1 MSGTDS
7 LSGEETFRTLFAES
21 ADACLLIA
29 DAVVQDCNRAALD
42 LLGAT
47 RAQVVGRRIR
57 ELSPP
62 YQPDGLSSIEK
73 GDIVTRRALEEGAHR
88 FEWVHRRT
96 DGSDFWVEVVL
107 TAIPLGGRRSLFVTW
122 RDITQRKN
130 AEAAL
135 ERQRNLLEALIDTL
149 PDRVYVKDTEARF
162 VLNNPAHLAA
172 LGVATQDEARG
183 RTDADFRPPGLA
195 ATLLADDLEVLE
207 SGRPIVN
214 REETTIRPDGAP
226 GYLLVTRAPLRDGE
240 GRIVGLV
247 GVSRDI
253 TERRK
258 MEEELRATNVQL
270 QRATLEATRLA
281 ADAEQASVAK
291 GEFLANMS
299 HEVRTPMNGVI
310 GMTGLLLDTA
320 LTPEQRQYAEIVRT
334 SAEALLA
341 IVNDI
346 LDFSKIEARK
356 LELDHLDFD
365 LRSAME
371 DTVDLLSVKAHDK
384 GLRLTCLVHPE
395 VPGMLRGDP
404 GRLRQV
410 VVNLAGNAI
419 KFTDHGEVVI
429 RVDLESERE
438 RDVNLRFSV
447 ADTGVGI
454 PADRL
459 HLLFTPFTQV
469 DGSTTR
475 RHGGTGLGL
484 AISRQLAE
492 LMGGRAGVESTPG
505 AGSTFWFTA
514 VLEKQPDVTQYDGPA
529 SADLRGARI
538 LIVDDHGNNRLLV
551 ARLLESWGCV
561 WREASDAAE
570 GLEYLRAEAAAGTPF
585 AAALVDMQMPGED
598 GASLGRRVK
607 ADAAI
612 SDTVLIMMTSLGQ
625 RGDARKIA
633 GWGFSGYLTKPVHR
647 QHLRE
652 CLALALGRRA
662 AGQPDAALIT
672 RHTVA
677 EARRSRVRILVAE
690 DNLVNQKV
698 ALAILRKLGYRGDAV
713 TNGQEALGAVGHV
726 PYDLVLMDCQMPEM
740 DGYEAARRIRALPA
754 PGSRIPIIA
763 VTANAMKGDRDLCL
777 QAGMDDY
784 VTKPITAAAVEAA
797 LARWLP
803 KHADADT

>member
-1 MSGTDS
+1 MSGLDW
-7 LSGEETFRTLFAES
+7 LSSEHTFRTLFAES
-21 ADACLLIA
+21 ADACLLILDGTVA
-29 DAVVQDCNRAALD
+29 DCNRAALA

-47 RAQVVGRRIR
+47 RDQVVGRRMR
-57 ELSPP
+57 DLSPP
-62 YQPDGLSSIEK
+62 CQPDGLSSDQK
-73 GDIVTRRALEEGAHR
+73 GDLVTRRALDAGAYR
-88 FEWVHRRT
+88 FDWVHRRV
-96 DGSDFWVEVVL
+96 DGTDFWVEVVL
-107 TAIPLGGRRSLFVTW
+107 TAVPLGERRALFATW
-122 RDITQRKN
+122 RDITRRKH
-130 AEAAL
+130 AEAEV
-135 ERQRNLLEALIDTL
+135 ERQRRLVAALVDTL
-149 PDRVYVKDTEARF
+149 PDRVYVKDTAARF
-162 VLNNPAHLAA
+162 VFNNPAHLAA
-172 LGVATQDEARG
+172 LGAATQADARG
-183 RTDADFRPPGLA
+183 KTDADFRPAWLA
-195 ATLLADDLEVLE
+195 AAQLADDRTVLTT
-207 SGRPIVN
+207 GQAILN
-214 REETTIRPDGAP
+214 REESTIRPDGTP
-226 GYLLVTRAPLRDGE
+226 GFLLVTKVPLRDAE
-240 GRIVGLV
+240 GGIIGLV
-247 GVSRDI
+247 GISRDI
-253 TERRK
+253 TERRQ
-258 MEEELRATNVQL
+258 MEEELRAANVQL
-270 QRATLEATRLA
+270 QRATVEATRLA
-281 ADAEQASVAK
+281 AEAEQASVAK

-299 HEVRTPMNGVI
+299 HEIRTPMNGVI
-310 GMTGLLLDTA
+310 GMTGLLLDSP

-384 GLRLTCLVHPE
+384 GLRLTCLVHPD

-429 RVDLESERE
+429 RVDVDAE
-438 RDVNLRFSV
+438 RDADVTLRFTV
-447 ADTGVGI
+447 TDTGVGI

-459 HLLFTPFTQV
+459 HRLFTPFTQV

-492 LMGGRAGVESTPG
+492 LMGGCVGVESTPG
-505 AGSTFWFTA
+505 VGSTFWFTA
-514 VLEKQPDVTQYDGPA
+514 VLEKQPDAPRRDEPA

-538 LIVDDHGNNRLLV
+538 LIVDDHDNNRLLL
-551 ARLLESWGCV
+551 ARLLDSWGCA
-561 WREASDAAE
+561 WGEAADASTALACLRE
-570 GLEYLRAEAAAGTPF
+570 GAAAGTPF
-585 AAALVDMQMPGED
+585 AAAVVDMQMPGED

-607 ADAAI
+607 ADPAI
-612 SDTVLIMMTSLGQ
+612 ADTVLIMMTSLGQ

-633 GWGFSGYLTKPVHR
+633 GWGFSGYLTKPVRR

-662 AGQPDAALIT
+662 AGQPDATLIT

-677 EARRSRVRILVAE
+677 EARRGRVRVLVAE
-690 DNLVNQKV
+690 DNPVNQKV
-698 ALAILRKLGYRGDAV
+698 ALAILRKLGFRGEAV
-713 TNGQEALGAVGHV
+713 ASGREALTAMGNG

-740 DGYEAARRIRALPA
+740 DGYEATRRIRGLPTPA
-754 PGSRIPIIA
+754 SKVPIIA
-763 VTANAMKGDRDLCL
+763 VTANAMVGDRELCL

-784 VTKPITAAAVEAA
+784 ISKPVTAAAVEEA
-797 LARWLP
+797 LRRWLP
-803 KHADADT
+803 QEQAGDA